1 MALGSTVRDLRRR
14 NRALVLRTI
23 VLAGETTRAE
33 IATTCGLSTATIT
46 NVVTEL
52 MSDGLVQEVG
62 SVPSNG
68 GRPIARLSTRAE
80 GAYLIGA
87 DVGENGVMVELFDLS
102 LSTVDRVFVE
112 LPATVASPA
121 DVGRSLTDAV
131 ETILGRRSDVRDRV
145 MGMGLG
151 VPGLVE
157 RSGERATI
165 YAQSLGWA
173 PTAVD
178 DLVTISDLP
187 VQADNGAKTLT
198 MAEQWFGAARGVD
211 DCVVALVGRGIGA
224 GIISDG
230 QLLRGRASSAGEF
243 GHTKISVDG
252 PECACGGR
260 GCVEAYVGGGSV
272 VARWRATA
280 DASGAGLDDLSDEE
294 AFARLLEAADAGTSS
309 AAAIVDDAVGRLG
322 IGLANLVN
330 LTNPEK
336 IILGGWAGLPLHA
349 ARGPQ
354 LSEAIRRHSLAR
366 PGEQFTL
373 EPAAMGGDAVALG
386 AALLSLEQLIEGL
399 TPLPKVPT

>member
-1 MALGSTVRDLRRR
+1 MALGSTVRDLRRS
-14 NRALVLRTI
+14 NRARAFRSI

-33 IATTCGLSTATIT
+33 IAASCGLSTATIT
-46 NVVTEL
+46 NVVTDL
-52 MSDGLVQEVG
+52 IADGLVEEVG

-68 GRPIARLSTRAE
+68 GRPIARLSPRPQ

-87 DVGENGVMVELFDLS
+87 DVGENGVLVELFDLS
-102 LSTVDRVFVE
+102 LSTVDRVFTE
-112 LPATVASPA
+112 LPTNVASPA

-131 ETILGRRSDVRDRV
+131 ETILGRRPDIRDRV

-157 RSGERATI
+157 RTDGRTTI
-165 YAQSLGWA
+165 YAQNLGWA
-173 PTAVD
+173 PTDVN
-178 DLVTISDLP
+178 DLVTIPDLP

-211 DCVVALVGRGIGA
+211 DCVVVLVGRGIGA
-224 GIISDG
+224 GIISDSR
-230 QLLRGRASSAGEF
+230 LLRGRASSAGEF
-243 GHTKISVDG
+243 GHTKISVGG
-252 PECACGGR
+252 PVCSCGGR
-260 GCVEAYVGGGSV
+260 GCIEAHAGGGSL
-272 VARWRATA
+272 VARWREVAA
-280 DASGAGLDDLSDEE
+280 ASGDHLDDLGDEE
-294 AFARLLEAADAGTSS
+294 ALARLLEAAADGAEA
-309 AAAIVDDAVGRLG
+309 AAAIVDEAVDRLG

-336 IILGGWAGLPLHA
+336 IILGGWAGMPLQT

-354 LSEAIRRHSLAR
+354 LTEAIRRHSLAR

-386 AALLSLEQLIEGL
+386 AALLSLEQLIEGN